1 MKYAASIIA
10 LLVNAYSAYGQQ
22 KVYLISGD
30 FRNTKFTEMVETIE
44 SDSPYRFYY
53 KPKDV
58 DTLKVNLQAN
68 EQTIQSV
75 LDNVLEDSGLS
86 FSLISSHTVI
96 ITTGVQIRSELPIG
110 FFDINSSAPVELD
123 AAALNFVDG
132 SKSTGKNGNNISM
145 KLFPHIGQE
154 SHLLIK

>member
-10 LLVNAYSAYGQQ
+10 LLVHAYSAYGQQ
-22 KVYLISGD
+22 KAYLISGD

-68 EQTIQSV
+68 ELTIQSV

-96 ITTGVQIRSELPIG
+96 ITNSRSFDMNSDQILQW
-110 FFDINSSAPVELD
+110 LQQM
-123 AAALNFVDG
+123 L
-132 SKSTGKNGNNISM
+132 
-145 KLFPHIGQE
+145 LE
-154 SHLLIK
+154 SFRVWQR